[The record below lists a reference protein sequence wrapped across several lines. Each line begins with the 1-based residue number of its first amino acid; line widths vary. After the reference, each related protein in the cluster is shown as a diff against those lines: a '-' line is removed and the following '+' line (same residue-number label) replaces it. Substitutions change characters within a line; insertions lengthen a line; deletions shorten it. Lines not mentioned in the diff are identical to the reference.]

1 MAESQFNMNN
11 FLNEYKGYNT
21 QKFTV
26 EELAKKNM
34 EAQDVARAKEAVQA
48 QEENSFLKLTMSG
61 RVGEALRDAGIGE
74 RVMQQVANTAENIV
88 TGWIDPIA
96 EYLEKYENIF
106 DQNVYNQTMQ
116 EFGKQHFFNNQALSQ
131 DIATREV
138 GTKFFYTM

>member
-1 MAESQFNMNN
+1 MSESQFNMNS
-11 FLNEYKGYNT
+11 FLNEYKGYNA

-34 EAQDVARAKEAVQA
+34 EAQDVARAQEAIAA
-48 QEENSFLKLTMSG
+48 QEEKSFLKLTMSG
-61 RVGEALRDAGIGE
+61 KVGEALKEAGIGK
-74 RVMQQVANTAENIV
+74 RVMQQVADTAENIV

-96 EYLEKYENIF
+96 DYLEKYENIF

-116 EFGKQHFFNNQALSQ
+116 EFGKQHFFNNKALSE